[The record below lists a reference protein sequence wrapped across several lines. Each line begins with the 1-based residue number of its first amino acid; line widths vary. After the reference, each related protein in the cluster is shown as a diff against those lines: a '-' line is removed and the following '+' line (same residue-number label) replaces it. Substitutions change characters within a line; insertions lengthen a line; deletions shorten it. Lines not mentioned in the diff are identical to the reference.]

1 MPKVVIAD
9 DDPLVRAGL
18 RMILGGAPEVEIAG
32 EAGDGR
38 EALAV
43 VARERPDLVLMD
55 IRMPVMDGLRA
66 TKALRERGRLPRIVI
81 LTTFDADDLVLT
93 ALRHGADGFLVK
105 DTEPEEIVRAVR
117 RVMLGEPMLSPGVT
131 GRLIATVTGS
141 GLDERRRL
149 ARARLARL
157 TTRER
162 EVAVAISEGLT
173 NGEIATALHLG
184 IATVKTYVGH
194 VFAKLEVTNRV
205 QVARY
210 VNDAS
215 S

>member
-32 EAGDGR
+32 EAADGR

-66 TKALRERGRLPRIVI
+66 TQALRERGRLPRIVI

-131 GRLIATVTGS
+131 GRLIATVTGN
-141 GLDERRRL
+141 GLDERRRI

-157 TTRER
+157 TARER
-162 EVAVAISEGLT
+162 EVAAAISEGLT

-184 IATVKTYVGH
+184 IATVKTYVGN